1 MNDWPVAGAFEGEAS
16 ETEGDWNLKP
26 IFDAMTC
33 RSIKETLECK
43 TFPDP
48 APFFDEIAESDIQLL
63 DAAAEQLKD
72 VDGLLENGEIL
83 PQIKTMFEPVN
94 GDAPPLE

>member
-1 MNDWPVAGAFEGEAS
+1 
-16 ETEGDWNLKP
+16 
-26 IFDAMTC
+26 MTC

-83 PQIKTMFEPVN
+83 PQIKPMFEPVN